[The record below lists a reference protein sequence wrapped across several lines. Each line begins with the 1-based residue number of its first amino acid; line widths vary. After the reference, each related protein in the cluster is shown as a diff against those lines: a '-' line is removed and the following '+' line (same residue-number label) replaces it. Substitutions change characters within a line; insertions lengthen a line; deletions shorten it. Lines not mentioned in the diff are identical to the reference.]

1 MSAAIAA
8 LIEVEILSN
17 ATEATKFVAS
27 SEVNSSALSA
37 VLGTVVR
44 VLNLVVVSVA
54 ATNASNS
61 LHVSGVSSSVGNLAA
76 RVVMLV
82 AEVIVVSTVV
92 PGSKIVG
99 PAAISVVLFVDVA
112 VGVIAWGVAERVSF
126 EADNVANISRGVL
139 VALVANASLLLA
151 VVFIVVTVD
160 RVESDVD
167 FARVVA
173 PFVVDSFLGVPM
185 VVGSPLV
192 PGVVNPL
199 VVALTLVASSSLG
212 VVGIDSAATLAVTV
226 TTLVTVVLVI
236 GTIAL
241 NIRVVVLV
249 PGLHCDDGS
258 SEKDRSEH
266 VSVLK
271 LSKDDDFSS
280 YK

>member
-1 MSAAIAA
+1 MSAAVAA
-8 LIEVEILSN
+8 SIEVGILAE
-17 ATEATKFVAS
+17 ATEATNFIAS
-27 SEVNSSALSA
+27 SEVDSSALSA

-76 RVVMLV
+76 RVFMLV

-112 VGVIAWGVAERVSF
+112 VGVIAWGVTEGVST
-126 EADNVANISRGVL
+126 EADDVANISRGVL

-151 VVFIVVTVD
+151 VVLIVVTVD

-167 FARVVA
+167 LSRVVA
-173 PFVVDSFLGVPM
+173 PFVVDRFLGVPM
-185 VVGSPLV
+185 VVGSPLI

-199 VVALTLVASSSLG
+199 VVALTLVASGSLG
-212 VVGIDSAATLAVTV
+212 VVGIDSAATFAVTV
-226 TTLVTVVLVI
+226 ATLVTVVLVI

-241 NIRVVVLV
+241 NVRVVVLV
-249 PGLHCDDGS
+249 PGLYCDDGG

-266 VSVLK
+266 FSV
-271 LSKDDDFSS
+271 
-280 YK
+280 

>member
-1 MSAAIAA
+1 
-8 LIEVEILSN
+8 
-17 ATEATKFVAS
+17 
-27 SEVNSSALSA
+27 
-37 VLGTVVR
+37 
-44 VLNLVVVSVA
+44 
-54 ATNASNS
+54 
-61 LHVSGVSSSVGNLAA
+61 
-76 RVVMLV
+76 
-82 AEVIVVSTVV
+82 
-92 PGSKIVG
+92 
-99 PAAISVVLFVDVA
+99 
-112 VGVIAWGVAERVSF
+112 
-126 EADNVANISRGVL
+126 
-139 VALVANASLLLA
+139 
-151 VVFIVVTVD
+151 
-160 RVESDVD
+160 
-167 FARVVA
+167 
-173 PFVVDSFLGVPM
+173 M
-185 VVGSPLV
+185 VVGSPLI

-249 PGLHCDDGS
+249 PGLNCDNGS